1 MIVIRVGWVRRR
13 TGRTTS
19 TTRQTATNSASYS
32 FSLEGDV
39 SSKCKKLILLNRKW
53 KYCLHHY
60 VEIVVVHDLESESIF
75 VNPPK
80 LRSDSLSFRAAQTI
94 TFHCKNTVAFRNPRV
109 RTSPIFLKTSFLLVK
124 TSFSFWSNWIF
135 LTFEIPRQGNTRNA
149 LSLMSWNDL
158 EIKKGGNFKYEVP
171 LQISLVSQMSNYM
184 I

>member
-32 FSLEGDV
+32 FSLEGKV
-39 SSKCKKLILLNRKW
+39 SSKCKKLIFLSRKW
-53 KYCLHHY
+53 KNLKHR

-75 VNPPK
+75 LNPPK

-109 RTSPIFLKTSFLLVK
+109 RTSPIFLKTSSTIFFLLLIK
-124 TSFSFWSNWIF
+124 LYFSHFWNS
-135 LTFEIPRQGNTRNA
+135 TPG
-149 LSLMSWNDL
+149 
-158 EIKKGGNFKYEVP
+158 KYEKRSFLDELERP
-171 LQISLVSQMSNYM
+171 WDQEGGQL
-184 I
+184 

>member
-19 TTRQTATNSASYS
+19 TIRQTATNSASYS
-32 FSLEGDV
+32 FSLEGKV
-39 SSKCKKLILLNRKW
+39 SLKCKNLILLYRKW
-53 KYCLHHY
+53 KCLTHR

-75 VNPPK
+75 LNPPK

-109 RTSPIFLKTSFLLVK
+109 RTSPIFLKTSS
-124 TSFSFWSNWIF
+124 TSFSFWSNCIF

-171 LQISLVSQMSNYM
+171 IQISLISQMSNYL

>member
-13 TGRTTS
+13 TGLTTS

-32 FSLEGDV
+32 FSLEGKV
-39 SSKCKKLILLNRKW
+39 SSKCKKLILLYRKW
-53 KYCLHHY
+53 KYLKHRMRHY
-60 VEIVVVHDLESESIF
+60 CVEIVVVHDLESESIF
-75 VNPPK
+75 LNPPK

-109 RTSPIFLKTSFLLVK
+109 RTSPIFLKTSS
-124 TSFSFWSNWIF
+124 TSFSSWSNWIF
-135 LTFEIPRQGNTRNA
+135 PTFEIPRQGNTRNA

-171 LQISLVSQMSNYM
+171 LQISLVSQMSNYL

>member
-32 FSLEGDV
+32 FSLEGKV
-39 SSKCKKLILLNRKW
+39 SLKCKNLILLYRKW
-53 KYCLHHY
+53 KYLTHR
-60 VEIVVVHDLESESIF
+60 VENVVVHNLESESIF

-109 RTSPIFLKTSFLLVK
+109 RTSPIFLKTSS
-124 TSFSFWSNWIF
+124 TSFSSWSNWIF
-135 LTFEIPRQGNTRNA
+135 PTLEIPRQGNTRNA

-171 LQISLVSQMSNYM
+171 LQISLISQMSNYL